1 MIEHAGGKVKLH
13 DSPMDSK
20 QTNLKGL
27 YSWKKMRSLKGLFM
41 LKCESRTSLYAVQY
55 R

>member
-1 MIEHAGGKVKLH
+1 MIEHTGGKVKFH

-20 QTNLKGL
+20 KTNLKGL
-27 YSWKKMRSLKGLFM
+27 YSWNKMWLLKSLFM